1 MDAMATEVT
10 SHVANP
16 YPNKVIHADIR
27 IQSIDDESE
36 QSGPPAQ
43 SDERLVE
50 SKPSVADV
58 VYQVK
63 GAEMRECWSK
73 AIAKNMDLPEG
84 YSSAAVLIIK
94 WADALDDLKTGA
106 EARELDALFRDR
118 YHYKS
123 NIVELDVNP
132 KPQHQLESAVINFIR
147 DNDGPENLLIVYYTG
162 HGDYS
167 EERKCLELTGS
178 LPSDNSVL
186 HDRGFR
192 KNARA
197 NWTKAEDRLRSDDV
211 ESDVLTILDTCY
223 ASNFAKSGR
232 EGHKKFELLSAC
244 AVDQL
249 AEPPGE
255 KSYTRALID
264 ALKALHETNPE
275 GAISTFLLH
284 QRINIDSRRKDTPS
298 HIWSR
303 GNSTQHSDQ
312 HIVLAP
318 LKLSRDNTSHWRPK
332 PKGYLTLRFGL
343 RDSSL
348 GPEQIDFMT
357 KNLAKAFGNKALVGL
372 RRVDWVDIEL
382 APPTTDHERVAL
394 TSRAIAQWR
403 KVVEKNKKIRGSP
416 LIPKT
421 ESVGASQKR
430 TNEDADDLPEA
441 KRRYLDTSHP
451 PPSPPV
457 SESSRID

>member
-1 MDAMATEVT
+1 MDAMATEIT

-27 IQSIDDESE
+27 IQSIDDESGP
-36 QSGPPAQ
+36 SGPAIQ
-43 SDERLVE
+43 SDERLGE
-50 SKPSVADV
+50 SKPSIADV
-58 VYQVK
+58 VYQEK
-63 GAEMRECWSK
+63 AADMRECWSK

-84 YSSAAVLIIK
+84 YSSAAVLIIR
-94 WADALDDLKTGA
+94 WADALDDLKTGV
-106 EARELDALFRDR
+106 EARELNALFRER

-123 NIVELDVNP
+123 NIVELDVQT
-132 KPQHQLESAVINFIR
+132 KPQHQLESSVINFIR

-178 LPSDNSVL
+178 LRPNNVL
-186 HDRGFR
+186 LGRGFR

-197 NWTKAEDRLRSDDV
+197 NWTKAEDRLRSEDV

-232 EGHKKFELLSAC
+232 EGQKKFELLSAC
-244 AVDQL
+244 AIDQL
-249 AEPPGE
+249 AEPPGD

-264 ALKALHETNPE
+264 ALKELHTTDTE
-275 GAISTFLLH
+275 GAISTFRLH
-284 QRINIDSRRKDTPS
+284 QRINMDERRKDTPS
-298 HIWSR
+298 QIWSR
-303 GNSTQHSDQ
+303 GKSTQHSDQ

-318 LKLSRDNTSHWRPK
+318 LKLGTVNTSNWRPK

-343 RDSSL
+343 RDSTLS
-348 GPEQIDFMT
+348 PEQIDFMT

-382 APPTTDHERVAL
+382 APPTTDFERV
-394 TSRAIAQWR
+394 TFTYRAIAQWR
-403 KVVEKNKKIRGSP
+403 RVVEKNKKMRGSP
-416 LIPKT
+416 LVPKT
-421 ESVGASQKR
+421 GSVGASQKR

-441 KRRYLDTSHP
+441 KRRYLDTSQP